1 MREHDRDGDGD
12 ELRCGE
18 YAWTEA
24 AHVSLTVATEDYSR
38 AKLHDRQDPTTKR
51 R

>member
-1 MREHDRDGDGD
+1 MREHDRDGD

-18 YAWTEA
+18 ESTWTEA